1 MRGSVAT
8 SVAMHAVLLGLGLI
22 SLSSPRSMDASVES
36 VSVDIVPVE
45 EVAQVQMGDKKAPM
59 SEKPA
64 PTPTTRPDTVPD
76 AQKVGDNEM
85 DTDKPLVPDAKPKPV
100 ESAQA
105 PKPQPKPEEPVKKEE
120 VQKVEEPKPV
130 PATEVA
136 QAEQPKQEVAPDP
149 AKVPEQK
156 PEPVK
161 EAEQKP
167 AELSEQKVAE
177 AQPQTTDS
185 IAETV
190 AESKPVEEQV
200 KLPDSVPAPAAKPRP
215 PEAQTAKA
223 PDRKA
228 SEQPAKEASSKPK
241 AEDSEFN
248 EDEVAALL
256 SKEKTAGGGAKRSSQ
271 TASLGGR
278 QNQGAKLSRGEED
291 ALREQLSGCWTI
303 PAGAEGGDGLRVK
316 VAFNVDSS
324 GKLEGRPRVEESS
337 GNRAFDQ
344 SAIRAVQICDQ
355 QGLQLPAGK
364 ADVWAEIAVNFDPS
378 AMF

>member
-1 MRGSVAT
+1 
-8 SVAMHAVLLGLGLI
+8 MHAVLLGLGLV

-45 EVAQVQMGDKKAPM
+45 ELAQVQLGDKKAPM
-59 SEKPA
+59 AEKPA
-64 PTPTTRPDTVPD
+64 PTPTSRPDTVPD
-76 AQKVGDNEM
+76 AQKVGDNEI
-85 DTDKPLVPDAKPKPV
+85 DTEKPPVPDAKPKPV

-105 PKPQPKPEEPVKKEE
+105 PKPEPKPEEPVKKEE
-120 VQKVEEPKPV
+120 VQKTEEPKPV

-136 QAEQPKQEVAPDP
+136 QTEQPKADVKPDPVKDPLPDPKPEKQAEPKPAEQP
-149 AKVPEQK
+149 
-156 PEPVK
+156 
-161 EAEQKP
+161 AE
-167 AELSEQKVAE
+167 KVAD
-177 AQPQTTDS
+177 AQPETTDS
-185 IAETV
+185 IAETI
-190 AESKPVEEQV
+190 AESKPVEEAV
-200 KLPDSVPAPAAKPRP
+200 KLPDSAPAPESKPKP
-215 PEAQTAKA
+215 AEAQTAKA

-228 SEQPAKEASSKPK
+228 SEKPVKEASSKPK
-241 AEDSEFN
+241 TEDSEFS

-271 TASLGGR
+271 QAALGGK

-316 VAFNVDSS
+316 VAFNVDAS
-324 GKLEGRPRVEESS
+324 GKLDGRPRVEESS

-344 SAIRAVQICDQ
+344 SAVRAVQICDQ

-364 ADVWAEIAVNFDPS
+364 ADVWSEIAVNFDPS
-378 AMF
+378 SMF

>member
-1 MRGSVAT
+1 MRGSLT
-8 SVAMHAVLLGLGLI
+8 SSVVMHAVLLGLGLV
-22 SLSSPRSMDASVES
+22 SLSSPRSMDASIES

-45 EVAQVQMGDKKAPM
+45 EVAQVQLGDKKAPM
-59 SEKPA
+59 AEKPA
-64 PTPTTRPDTVPD
+64 PTPTQRPETVPD

-85 DTDKPLVPDAKPKPV
+85 DTDKPPVPDAKPKPV

-105 PKPQPKPEEPVKKEE
+105 PKPQPKPEEPIKKEE
-120 VQKVEEPKPV
+120 VRKTEEPKPV

-136 QAEQPKQEVAPDP
+136 QAEQPKEEVKPDP
-149 AKVPEQK
+149 VKDPK
-156 PEPVK
+156 PEPEPEK
-161 EAEQKP
+161 QAEPTPAEQP
-167 AELSEQKVAE
+167 AEKVAE
-177 AQPQTTDS
+177 AQPETTDS
-185 IAETV
+185 IAENI
-190 AESKPVEEQV
+190 AESKPVEEAV
-200 KLPDSVPAPAAKPRP
+200 KLPESAPAPEAKPKP
-215 PEAQTAKA
+215 AEAQTAKA

-228 SEQPAKEASSKPK
+228 SEKPVKEASSKPK

-271 TASLGGR
+271 QAALGGK

-291 ALREQLSGCWTI
+291 ALRDQLSGCWTI

-316 VAFNVDSS
+316 VTFNVDAG

-344 SAIRAVQICDQ
+344 SAVRAVQICDQ

-364 ADVWAEIAVNFDPS
+364 AEIWSEIAVHFDPS
-378 AMF
+378 DMF

>member
-1 MRGSVAT
+1 
-8 SVAMHAVLLGLGLI
+8 
-22 SLSSPRSMDASVES
+22 MDASVES

-45 EVAQVQMGDKKAPM
+45 EVAQVQLGDKKAPM

-64 PTPTTRPDTVPD
+64 PTPTSRPDTVPD
-76 AQKVGDNEM
+76 AQKVGDNEI
-85 DTDKPLVPDAKPKPV
+85 DTEKPPIPDAKPKPV

-105 PKPQPKPEEPVKKEE
+105 PKPEPKPEQPVKKEE
-120 VQKVEEPKPV
+120 VQKTEEPKPV

-136 QAEQPKQEVAPDP
+136 QTEQPKEDVKPDPVKQPQPDPKPEKQAEPKPAEQP
-149 AKVPEQK
+149 
-156 PEPVK
+156 
-161 EAEQKP
+161 AE
-167 AELSEQKVAE
+167 KVAE
-177 AQPQTTDS
+177 AQPETTDS
-185 IAETV
+185 IADTI
-190 AESKPVEEQV
+190 AESKPVEEAV
-200 KLPDSVPAPAAKPRP
+200 KLPDNAPMPEAKPRP
-215 PEAQTAKA
+215 AEAQTAKA

-228 SEQPAKEASSKPK
+228 SEKPVKEAASKPK
-241 AEDSEFN
+241 TEDSEFN

-271 TASLGGR
+271 QAALGGR

-291 ALREQLSGCWTI
+291 ALRDQLSGCWTI

-316 VAFNVDSS
+316 VAFNVDST
-324 GKLEGRPRVEESS
+324 GKLDGRPRVEESS
-337 GNRAFDQ
+337 GNSAFDN
-344 SAIRAVQICDQ
+344 SAVRAVQICDQ